1 MLFKGRGVMNF
12 SKYKAIKTVVDGIT
26 FASKREAY
34 YYRLYSKMQEAGMIT
49 ELQLQP
55 KFPFIYNNK
64 KQFTY
69 IADFSFKDDK
79 GLHIVDVKGVE
90 PPLFRLKK
98 KLIEAQYKIE
108 IEIVK

>member
-1 MLFKGRGVMNF
+1 MRF
-12 SKYKAIKTVVDGIT
+12 SKYKAIKTIVDGIT

-34 YYRLYSKMQEAGMIT
+34 YYQLYSKMKESGLIS

-55 KFPFIYNNK
+55 KFPFLYNNK

-69 IADFSFKDDK
+69 VADFSFKDDK

-90 PPLFRLKK
+90 TPLFRLKK
-98 KLIEAQYKIE
+98 KLIEAQYGLKIE
-108 IEIVK
+108 VVK